1 MNNSQVIPSN
11 VIINY
16 NYLKEKLNFEK
27 KLLICLSIFSWCC
40 FFTVFII
47 IDKNQTI
54 YIIFSSIFVIF
65 LILTFGIFMRLLNI
79 HNAKRVLLHDY
90 IRSPHTPRTLTYD
103 DIRSLDALNLSNNV
117 THNHINNLYII
128 ELINSFEKKKID
140 ECCICLENNI
150 TGVQNSIFTC
160 NHNNICIKCMKKLV
174 ISNKNIC
181 PQCRSP
187 LLLEMY

>member
-54 YIIFSSIFVIF
+54 YIIFSLF
-65 LILTFGIFMRLLNI
+65 LLYFNFNSGIFMRLLNI
-79 HNAKRVLLHDY
+79 HNAKRVL
-90 IRSPHTPRTLTYD
+90 P
-103 DIRSLDALNLSNNV
+103 
-117 THNHINNLYII
+117 
-128 ELINSFEKKKID
+128 
-140 ECCICLENNI
+140 
-150 TGVQNSIFTC
+150 
-160 NHNNICIKCMKKLV
+160 
-174 ISNKNIC
+174 
-181 PQCRSP
+181 
-187 LLLEMY
+187 